1 MKEGLHRGRCEG
13 TISCRVEDYW
23 IAVMVLVD
31 GKSVWSGVRTEEC
44 WIMVGAWVVCW
55 IVMKTLENDDT
66 LLDTLEAKD
75 VVGITRVDEVGNAKE
90 CILV

>member
-1 MKEGLHRGRCEG
+1 
-13 TISCRVEDYW
+13 
-23 IAVMVLVD
+23 MVLVD
-31 GKSVWSGVRTEEC
+31 GKSVWGCVRTEEC
-44 WIMVGAWVVCW
+44 WVTVGAWVVCW

-75 VVGITRVDEVGNAKE
+75 VVGITRVNEVGNAKE